1 MRQSKALFNIKEIS
15 KKIQAYKILAFLS
28 VLFLLLSG
36 YPHSAVLHSMNCPI
50 DAFMLPLP
58 DYILAA
64 TEKTQLSIHG
74 LQSCMLD
81 SENPFVEGQIQYQ
94 QGVHYIHLH
103 PLPGMISEETSGPL
117 QSNPGHR
124 NILLT
129 ATSSVEAKE
138 SFGESRC
145 ILLLSAPLVNLQ
157 YHPLG
162 SAETPVMTYLSQ
174 DSDPWGFS
182 WNKFPASDIT
192 ESSIDLI
199 IINKLYDQAIPPDYH
214 RVILITQKDNNSAY
228 FETTLSEQECREL
241 LKQSHSF
248 EDQYNFEV
256 KPLSGPLIV
265 VVESIPFAF
274 TLAND
279 SRGRVIPIFDNPQD
293 TVTKTRPNSAFMSF
307 FFSVEGMFAYWS
319 AADYSDEPIPS
330 GISLPMS
337 NAPLGPPDMTGYHSY
352 SSSFG
357 LPPPFSTPETGSLM
371 FSSVSAPATASPF
384 LCPQSYPPGFP
395 GGSYPPYQGPPAF
408 FTSVSAGIGD
418 SPVSSDSEDEIDTPP
433 AAKKRHNPGR
443 KKSASNRQDFT
454 AASEFVTRLEQ
465 KQLKEGAR
473 NDLTTFICLALKDSK
488 FSALEW
494 EDEAARKF
502 RFIRPEVVAR
512 AWGSLRQKPDMN
524 YEKLSRAM
532 RYHYK
537 RATGGFEQAT
547 ERLTYKLSATGK
559 NRFDSS
565 DDISSDS
572 NPDLA
577 GKTLTDMQ

>member
-15 KKIQAYKILAFLS
+15 KKFQAYKILAFLS
-28 VLFLLLSG
+28 VLFLFLSG
-36 YPHSAVLHSMNCPI
+36 YSHSAVLHSMNCPM

-94 QGVHYIHLH
+94 QGVHYIHLY
-103 PLPGMISEETSGPL
+103 PLPGMLSEEVSGPL

-124 NILLT
+124 NILLK
-129 ATSSVEAKE
+129 ATSSVEAKR

-162 SAETPVMTYLSQ
+162 SAETPVMIYLSQ

-182 WNKFPASDIT
+182 WNKFQATDIT

-199 IINKLYDQAIPPDYH
+199 IINKLYDQTIPPDYH
-214 RVILITQKDNNSAY
+214 RVILITKKGKNSAY
-228 FETTLSEQECREL
+228 FETTLSEQECRGL

-265 VVESIPFAF
+265 VVESIPLAF

-279 SRGRVIPIFDNPQD
+279 SRGRVIPVFDNPKD
-293 TVTKTRPNSAFMSF
+293 TVAKTRSNSAFMSF

-319 AADYSDEPIPS
+319 ASGFSDQPILS

-337 NAPLGPPDMTGYHSY
+337 NAPLGPPDMTGFHSY
-352 SSSFG
+352 SSPFG
-357 LPPPFSTPETGSLM
+357 MPPPFSTPETGSLM
-371 FSSVSAPATASPF
+371 FSSVSVPATASPF

-395 GGSYPPYQGPPAF
+395 GGSYPPYLGTPAF
-408 FTSVSAGIGD
+408 FTTVSTGNGD
-418 SPVSSDSEDEIDTPP
+418 SLTSSGSEDESDAPP
-433 AAKKRHNPGR
+433 AAKKQCTPGR
-443 KKSASNRQDFT
+443 KKSASNTQDFT
-454 AASEFVTRLEQ
+454 AASDFVTRLEQ
-465 KQLKEGAR
+465 KQLKEGAK
-473 NDLTTFICLALKDSK
+473 NDLTTFICLALKDSN

-494 EDEAARKF
+494 EDETARKF
-502 RFIRPEVVAR
+502 RFVCPEVVAR
-512 AWGSLRQKPDMN
+512 AWGTLRQKPDMN
-524 YEKLSRAM
+524 YEKLARAM

-537 RATGGFEQAT
+537 RATGGFKQAT
-547 ERLTYKLSATGK
+547 GRLTYKLSTTGK
-559 NRFDSS
+559 NRFDAS

-572 NPDLA
+572 NPGLT